1 MTADGPD
8 DRDLTEGVD
17 PRIVTGS
24 IYDPPDVAQRRLLV
38 MRRWPRGVAKSRVD
52 EWLPDLAPS
61 VDLLTRYREGAVE
74 WDVFETAYLGEI
86 EAQPDLLGGVT
97 ALAAGGG
104 VLLLCGSHWPCHRLP
119 LARLLTER
127 LGDM

>member
-1 MTADGPD
+1 M
-8 DRDLTEGVD
+8 
-17 PRIVTGS
+17 TGS
-24 IYDPPDVAQRRLLV
+24 IYRPPDVAQRRLLV

-61 VDLLTRYREGAVE
+61 VELLARYREGAVE
-74 WDVFETAYLGEI
+74 WEAFETAYLGEI
-86 EAQPDLLGGVT
+86 EAQPDLLDGVT

-127 LGDM
+127 LGDV

>member
-8 DRDLTEGVD
+8 DRDPTEGVD

-24 IYDPPDVAQRRLLV
+24 IYRPPDVAHRRLLV

-52 EWLPDLAPS
+52 EWLPDLGPS
-61 VDLLTRYREGAVE
+61 VDLLTGYREGTVE
-74 WDVFETAYLGEI
+74 WDAFETAYLDQV
-86 EAQPDLLGGVT
+86 EAQPELLERT
-97 ALAAGGG
+97 AAIAADGG

-127 LGDM
+127 LEDV